1 MLRLTCFVLSHRL
14 LVVLLWVA
22 LALGVGLGILAAL
35 IVPFFSMHTGEA
47 SATSLAAKG
56 AYRVALDDLG
66 RDGIPAGVLDPIEVI
81 VSGGAG
87 GAAAGRRH
95 RAARAGTRAVPVPVR
110 VLSSGR

>member
-22 LALGVGLGILAAL
+22 LALGVGFGILAAL

-56 AYRVALDDLG
+56 AFRVALDDLG
-66 RDGIPAGVLDPIEVI
+66 RDGIPAGVLDPIE
-81 VSGGAG
+81 
-87 GAAAGRRH
+87 AANRG
-95 RAARAGTRAVPVPVR
+95 R
-110 VLSSGR
+110 VLRLLLPPACLLYALGWLPRYTCRTAAFDPA